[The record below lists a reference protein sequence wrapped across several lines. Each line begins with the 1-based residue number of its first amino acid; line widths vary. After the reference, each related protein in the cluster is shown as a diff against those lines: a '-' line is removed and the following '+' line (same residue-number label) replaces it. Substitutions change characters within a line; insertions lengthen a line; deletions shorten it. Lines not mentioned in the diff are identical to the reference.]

1 MTRRAMS
8 RIAFALFC
16 FAATLQAA
24 ALECRCD
31 PSKPETMQAR
41 ECSLCG
47 EAEKHPLDVPHFIVK
62 DINPRKPARWL
73 ILPRKHYRSLDE
85 LPRKEY
91 DALWTAAIAK
101 SKELFG
107 EQWGLAYNGDA
118 VRTQCHGHIHIGR
131 FLPAAEAGKPLVI
144 TKVSEIPRSRGK
156 GMWIHGIPGG
166 KMHVHYGEQICE
178 TALARY

>member
-1 MTRRAMS
+1 MTRRDMS
-8 RIAFALFC
+8 RIVFALIC
-16 FAATLQAA
+16 NAATLAAA

-31 PSKPETMQAR
+31 PAKPETMQAR
-41 ECSLCG
+41 QCSLCL
-47 EAEKHPLDVPHFIVK
+47 EAEKQPLDIPHFILK

-73 ILPRKHYRSLDE
+73 ILTRKHYRHLDE

-91 DALWTAAIAK
+91 DAFWTAAIAR

-107 EQWGLAYNGDA
+107 EQWGLAYNGDE
-118 VRTQCHGHIHIGR
+118 VRTQCHLHIHIGR